1 VRVSGVDD
9 DNARFEERVRDLAT
23 AVYRECSP
31 FRGLPPEY
39 YQTADG
45 GWSNI
50 NLTYKLP

>member
-1 VRVSGVDD
+1 M
-9 DNARFEERVRDLAT
+9 RDLAT

-31 FRGLPPEY
+31 FSGLPPELY
-39 YQTADG
+39 RTPEG